1 MWAAVICGSLAVV
14 TSITT
19 FLPGA
24 PYVPEAAVMT
34 LFVLVFPIYG
44 AAFFRE
50 MAPLKRMEKAQRAA
64 GELRWWQRTGQ
75 RDLFRRLTAPI
86 PRRARVA
93 IGGLCVLLWLSA
105 MSGLLLERGGQPEKR
120 GGRFFQNNHGEI
132 TEISR
137 QEYDRAVASWTRAF
151 ASGASAFFVL
161 AAAASKYGPLIKD
174 ETDT

>member
-1 MWAAVICGSLAVV
+1 M
-14 TSITT
+14 T
-19 FLPGA
+19 
-24 PYVPEAAVMT
+24 T

-64 GELRWWQRTGQ
+64 GERRWWQRTGQ
-75 RDLFRRLTAPI
+75 RDLFRRMTAPI

-93 IGGLCVLLWLSA
+93 IGVLCVLLWLSA
-105 MSGLLLERGGQPEKR
+105 MSSLFLGPGGQPEKR
-120 GGRFFQNNHGEI
+120 GGRYFANDHGKV

-137 QEYDRAVASWTRAF
+137 KEYDHAVASTTRAF

-161 AAAASKYGPLIKD
+161 AAAASRYGPLIND
-174 ETDT
+174 ETDA